1 MPKFIIILNP
11 WAGRGAGRRD
21 KARIEAAL
29 AEHGLTYDLALT
41 DRPGDATEIA
51 RRAADTHDVIV
62 AAGGDGTVQE
72 VVNGLMQ
79 AAGGARPPTLGIV
92 PIGSGDDFTYA
103 LGFKRHAV
111 EEAVKRLAE
120 NRQRAVDV
128 GRVNGR
134 YFVNEVA
141 VGFAALATIE
151 SQKVKLAL
159 GQFVYLVGLSRAMI
173 KYPSPRMHLRWEGGE
188 VQDNLLMASI
198 ANGRRTG
205 GQFLIAP
212 TSNIADGLFDL
223 VFAGALSR
231 LRIGRLLPKVAR
243 GTHLSDAAVMLRRT
257 PWVTIEAPSGIP
269 VHADGEILG
278 VDIQRLDIEILA
290 GGVTVIA

>member
-21 KARIEAAL
+21 LPRIEAAL
-29 AEHGLTYDLALT
+29 AQHGLAYDLALT
-41 DRPGDATEIA
+41 ERPGDATEMA
-51 RRAADTHDVIV
+51 RRAADTHDVVV

-79 AAGGARPPTLGIV
+79 ASGGAHPAPLGVV

-103 LGFKRHAV
+103 LGFKRHAI
-111 EEAVKRLAE
+111 EEAIRRLAD
-120 NRQRAVDV
+120 NKRRAVDV

-151 SQKVKLAL
+151 SQKVKLAV

-188 VQDNLLMASI
+188 VEDNLLMASI

-212 TSNIADGLFDL
+212 TSDIADGVFDL

-243 GTHLSDAAVMLRRT
+243 GTHLGDAAVKLRQT

-278 VDIQRLDIEILA
+278 RSIERLDIEIL
-290 GGVTVIA
+290 GGGLSVIV